1 MMGAGGYFVRYL
13 FGDSTESDLEIN
25 FLAFLKDVFD
35 CIVVMLE
42 AEHTVGANVERRKVR
57 EQQVAGMIRAV
68 EELGKEAAAVV
79 EPVAKEQPRAP
90 VGRCAS
96 AISSAIRDA
105 VAREIAQAKSELSTA
120 RAAVDD
126 EDNEARTRAYG
137 VLEKLIKQ
145 HDLPGA
151 EKDLE
156 IVSSGTAAKAM
167 MRQHTSFGLDVAVEL
182 EVPANSIFASEL
194 RVDRIDERVE
204 IHALESGGWL
214 KKTDKLVPHRLGR
227 YQVVAVAIN
236 GDTTTIRLRAMPDA
250 NGTGLTIT
258 RKRNGQI
265 AIVGSGANANKEF
278 SVEERDRQ
286 GLEGLIE
293 KLVAALRALDRRA
306 SLVAADFE
314 GKPLIEASHP
324 RVLAERLI
332 ASIAPTVQKIIKHG
346 RSPGELVLRR
356 QLADDRREEIY
367 VPISELTRKAEVL
380 PPQARAAFAPLGLGI
395 DASGAATSSGTK
407 PPESKP
413 PAAEPKPTEAKP
425 APAVES
431 KPADAKAPANDT
443 RVPARESKSP
453 FVDTRTPNPK
463 PSAEPKLPFVDTRG
477 PEQNA
482 PRPGRD
488 TLAEDDDAKPVE
500 VKHSDTKP
508 LDLKARE
515 SSGRT
520 TTQPPPDGKSQGAE
534 GEPRKTKDTKP
545 PEFKPI
551 DDGRPDA
558 KLADVRTAPRTSPP
572 LAITAPRTKPPSNPP
587 GGEARLSPPIASAIT
602 PNTIQRD
609 KPKTVPPPA
618 ALRESS
624 PGFRAEVP
632 RPEGSQPSMRSEP
645 STRPEGS
652 QPSMRTEPSMRS
664 ETSTRPE
671 GSQPML
677 SMKPAGSSPAKI
689 EIMVDDDDDDDFP
702 PKKPGP
708 QNA

>member
-1 MMGAGGYFVRYL
+1 MMGPGGYFVRYL
-13 FGDSTESDLEIN
+13 FGDSTESDLESN

-42 AEHTVGANVERRKVR
+42 AEHTVGANVERRKAR

-79 EPVAKEQPRAP
+79 DPVVKEQPRAP
-90 VGRCAS
+90 VGRCAA

-105 VAREIAQAKSELSTA
+105 VARETAQAKSELANA

-126 EDNEARTRAYG
+126 EDNQARARAYG
-137 VLEKLIKQ
+137 VLEKLLKQ

-156 IVSSGTAAKAM
+156 IVSSGHAAKAM
-167 MRQHTSFGLDVAVEL
+167 MRQHTSFGLDVALEL
-182 EVPANSIFASEL
+182 EVPANSIYASEL

-204 IHALESGGWL
+204 VHALEAGGWL

-258 RKRNGQI
+258 QKRNGQI
-265 AIVGSGANANKEF
+265 TIVGSGANSNKEF

-286 GLEGLIE
+286 GLKGLID
-293 KLVAALRALDRRA
+293 KLVAALRALERRT
-306 SLVAADFE
+306 SLIAADFE
-314 GKPLIEASHP
+314 GKPLTEAGHP

-367 VPISELTRKAEVL
+367 VPISELTRKADGL

-395 DASGAATSSGTK
+395 DAGAGATSAGTK

-413 PAAEPKPTEAKP
+413 AEPKPPEAR
-425 APAVES
+425 ASSDS
-431 KPADAKAPANDT
+431 KPPPAKAPVVETKPANDA
-443 RVPARESKSP
+443 RSPSRESKSP

-463 PSAEPKLPFVDTRG
+463 SQSPFADTRSSAEPKLPFVDTRG
-477 PEQNA
+477 PEQAA
-482 PRPGRD
+482 PRPQRD
-488 TLAEDDDAKPVE
+488 TQADDDDDGKPVE

-508 LDLKARE
+508 LDLKARDG
-515 SSGRT
+515 SGR
-520 TTQPPPDGKSQGAE
+520 TQPPPE
-534 GEPRKTKDTKP
+534 GEPRKLKDTKP

-551 DDGRPDA
+551 DDARPDA
-558 KLADVRTAPRTSPP
+558 KLVDVRTAPRTSPP
-572 LAITAPRTKPPSNPP
+572 VSIPTPRTQPPSAPP
-587 GGEARLSPPIASAIT
+587 GSESRLSPPIASAIT
-602 PNTIQRD
+602 PTIQRD

-618 ALRESS
+618 VMLRESS
-624 PGFRAEVP
+624 PGFKAESP

-645 STRPEGS
+645 
-652 QPSMRTEPSMRS
+652 
-664 ETSTRPE
+664 STRPE

-689 EIMVDDDDDDDFP
+689 EITVDDDDDDFP